1 MGFWEVLVIKSF
13 LAYKMGISLDSWHK
27 RRKTGGKRPQPHKKR
42 KYQLGRPAS
51 MTKIGAKR
59 VHLVRTRGG
68 NTRVRGLRMD
78 TGNFSWGSEAITR
91 KTRVLDVMYNASN
104 NELLRTK
111 TLVKNAIIQIDST
124 PFRTWYEAH
133 YATPIAK
140 KRTAKKYDERQKL
153 PKLVPALEEQFVQGK
168 LLACISSRPGQ
179 CGRCDGYILEGKQL
193 EFYQKKMK
201 ARKGK

>member
-68 NTRVRGLRMD
+68 NTKFRGLRMD
-78 TGNFSWGSEAITR
+78 T
-91 KTRVLDVMYNASN
+91 KTSLGALKQPPEKPVSLM
-104 NELLRTK
+104 LCT
-111 TLVKNAIIQIDST
+111 T
-124 PFRTWYEAH
+124 P
-133 YATPIAK
+133 ATMSFFV
-140 KRTAKKYDERQKL
+140 
-153 PKLVPALEEQFVQGK
+153 PKP
-168 LLACISSRPGQ
+168 
-179 CGRCDGYILEGKQL
+179 
-193 EFYQKKMK
+193 
-201 ARKGK
+201 

>member
-1 MGFWEVLVIKSF
+1 MGLFCEVLVIKSF

-68 NTRVRGLRMD
+68 NTKFRGLRMD
-78 TGNFSWGSEAITR
+78 TGNFSWGSEATTR
-91 KTRVLDVMYNASN
+91 KTRILDVMYNASN

-111 TLVKNAIIQIDST
+111 TLVKNAIIQIDSA
-124 PFRTWYEAH
+124 PFRLQYEAH
-133 YATPIAK
+133 YATPIPRKKGTKKDEGEGEAK
-140 KRTAKKYDERQKL
+140 TPSKKTQKKY
-153 PKLVPALEEQFVQGK
+153 EE
-168 LLACISSRPGQ
+168 
-179 CGRCDGYILEGKQL
+179 
-193 EFYQKKMK
+193 
-201 ARKGK
+201 